1 MKLILVI
8 LSLLAMPLLAE
19 ASTQPAAM
27 LKVMSYNIRCGL
39 CEAEGTPQYW
49 PERKFL
55 LAHLIQTQQPDLIGL
70 QEAELFQVADLVAML
85 PQYQW
90 FGEGRDDGKTK
101 GESTAVLYRKDRLQL
116 LSAKTLWLSE
126 TPLQVSRGW
135 DAHLNRTFTKTQFKH
150 LASGQSFYFIN
161 THFDHQGAK
170 AQLQSALLLKTEV
183 EQLPANSKVV
193 LTGDFNTKPGSAP
206 YLALSKAMLDSALVA
221 KEKLSKDSGTFNGFG
236 RDPLNPSQTI
246 DFIFVSKNLPVQ
258 SYQVDNRRYNGLYPS
273 DHEAVVAV
281 IELQLPSK

>member
-1 MKLILVI
+1 MTVKILIFVCTLL
-8 LSLLAMPLLAE
+8 LSTLAQ
-19 ASTQPAAM
+19 AST

-150 LASGQSFYFIN
+150 LLSGQSFYIIN
-161 THFDHQGAK
+161 THFDHQGQQ

-183 EQLPANSKVV
+183 EQLPAYSKVV

-206 YLALSKAMLDSALVA
+206 YMALSKAMHDSALVA
-221 KEKLSKDSGTFNGFG
+221 KEKLSTDIGTFNGFG

-281 IELQLPSK
+281 IELQSPSK

>member
-1 MKLILVI
+1 MKFLLII
-8 LSLLAMPLLAE
+8 LSLLVLPQLAFAE
-19 ASTQPAAM
+19 S
-27 LKVMSYNIRCGL
+27 LKLMSYNIRCGL

-70 QEAELFQVADLVAML
+70 QEAELFQVHDLIAML

-101 GESTAVLYRKDRLQL
+101 GESTAVLYRKDKLQL

-126 TPLQVSRGW
+126 TPEKVSKGW
-135 DAHLNRTFTKTQFKH
+135 DANLNRTFTKTQFKA
-150 LASGQSFYFIN
+150 LKSGQSFYFFN
-161 THFDHQGAK
+161 THFDHMGQQ
-170 AQLQSALLLKTEV
+170 AQLQSALLLKAEV
-183 EQLPANSKVV
+183 ETLPENGKVL
-193 LTGDFNTKPGSAP
+193 LTGDFNVEPRSEP
-206 YLALSKAMLDSALVA
+206 YKALSKSLNDSALVA
-221 KEKLSKDSGTFNGFG
+221 KDKLSQNAGTFNGFG
-236 RDPLNPSQTI
+236 REPTSPSQTI
-246 DFIFVSKNLPVQ
+246 DFIFVSKNLQVT

-281 IELQLPSK
+281 IALK

>member
-1 MKLILVI
+1 MKFLLII
-8 LSLLAMPLLAE
+8 LSLLLVPQLAFAE
-19 ASTQPAAM
+19 S
-27 LKVMSYNIRCGL
+27 LKLMNYNIRCGL

-70 QEAELFQVADLVAML
+70 QEAELFQVHDLIAML

-101 GESTAVLYRKDRLQL
+101 GESTAVLYRKDKLQL

-126 TPLQVSRGW
+126 TPEQVSKGW
-135 DAHLNRTFTKTQFKH
+135 DAALNRTFTKTQFKA
-150 LASGQSFYFIN
+150 LKSGQSFYFFN
-161 THFDHQGAK
+161 THFDHMGQQ
-170 AQLQSALLLKTEV
+170 AQLQSALLLKAEA
-183 EQLPANSKVV
+183 EKLAANSKVL
-193 LTGDFNTKPGSAP
+193 LTGDFNVEPGSEP
-206 YLALSKAMLDSALVA
+206 YKALSKSLKDSALVA
-221 KEKLSKDSGTFNGFG
+221 KDKLSQNAGTFNGFG
-236 RDPLNPSQTI
+236 REPASPSQTI
-246 DFIFVSKNLPVQ
+246 DFIFVSKNLQVS

-281 IELQLPSK
+281 IALK